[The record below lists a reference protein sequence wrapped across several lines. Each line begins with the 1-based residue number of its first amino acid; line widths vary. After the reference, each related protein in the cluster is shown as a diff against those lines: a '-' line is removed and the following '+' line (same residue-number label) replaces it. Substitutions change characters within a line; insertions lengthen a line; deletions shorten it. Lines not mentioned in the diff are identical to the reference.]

1 MARKSKEFR
10 QLFYQDSVQSV
21 RVSRLSTR
29 SQRES
34 EAFKRFKAT
43 LESQPENEGEIFI
56 TNPQGFGKMS
66 EKLMKFIRPYL
77 HTTESYEDRLCLFD
91 MAVLAWNL
99 AILPSA
105 KREEFLTSYLAEQV
119 NPLDREALEMFVDF
133 RDLLTELIQR
143 KLKLFGKEKRFIDD
157 FQLIEDDDELRVM
170 VTSSLSL

>member
-10 QLFYQDSVQSV
+10 QLFYQESVQSA
-21 RVSRLSTR
+21 RVSRVHTQP
-29 SQRES
+29 QRES
-34 EAFKRFKAT
+34 EAFKRFNAT
-43 LESQPENEGEIFI
+43 LESQTENEGQIFVKS
-56 TNPQGFGKMS
+56 PQGVGKMS
-66 EKLMKFIRPYL
+66 EKLMKFTLPYL
-77 HTTESYEDRLCLFD
+77 HTTESYEDRLRLFD

-119 NPLDREALEMFVDF
+119 NPLDREALEMFADF

-157 FQLIEDDDELRVM
+157 FQLVEDDDELRVI
-170 VTSSLSL
+170 VKSSLSI

>member
-10 QLFYQDSVQSV
+10 QLFYQDSVQPA
-21 RVSRLSTR
+21 RLSRVKTQ

-43 LESQPENEGEIFI
+43 QESQLENEGKVFI
-56 TNPQGFGKMS
+56 TNPQGFEKIS
-66 EKLMKFIRPYL
+66 EQLMKFTRPYL
-77 HTTESYEDRLCLFD
+77 PVTESYEDRLRLFD

-105 KREEFLTSYLAEQV
+105 QREEFLTSHLAEQV
-119 NPLDREALEMFVDF
+119 NPLDREALEMFADF
-133 RDLLTELIQR
+133 RELLTELIQR

-157 FQLIEDDDELRVM
+157 FQLVEDDDELRVM